1 MDVYMDS
8 VLIRMGGLYGYV
20 WETRMEDPYGY
31 SVWEVRMGYAPVW
44 VFCMEQYRNSV
55 WNCMEQYQISVWMCM
70 E

>member
-1 MDVYMDS
+1 MDMYGRPVWRT
-8 VLIRMGGLYGYV
+8 RMGILYGRCV
-20 WETRMEDPYGY
+20 WDTHLYGY